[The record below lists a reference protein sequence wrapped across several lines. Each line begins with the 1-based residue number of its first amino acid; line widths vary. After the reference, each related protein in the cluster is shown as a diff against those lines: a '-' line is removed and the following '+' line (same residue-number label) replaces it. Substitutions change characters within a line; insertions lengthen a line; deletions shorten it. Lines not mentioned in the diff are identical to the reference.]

1 MAEENLTEHAQF
13 GDTRFG
19 IQKIYLKDCS
29 FETPNSPRIFSK
41 EWEPEVSL
49 ELRNTAKKLSQDMH
63 EVVLSLT
70 VTAKLAEKTAY
81 LVEVQQ
87 AGIFLIQGFNEA
99 DLNAM
104 VGSYC
109 PNLLFPYAREAVSNF
124 VSKGGFPSFYL
135 APVNFDALYTQH
147 VESAKGTEPP
157 PKSAH

>member
-1 MAEENLTEHAQF
+1 MAEAKSTEN
-13 GDTRFG
+13 TRCG
-19 IQKIYLKDCS
+19 IHKIYLKDCS
-29 FETPNSPRIFSK
+29 FETPNSPSIFS
-41 EWEPEVSL
+41 EDWEPEVSL
-49 ELRNTAKKLSQDMH
+49 ELRNTAKKLTPDMH

-70 VTAKLAEKTAY
+70 VTAKLEDKTAY

-87 AGIFLIQGFNEA
+87 AGIFLIHGFSDD
-99 DLNAM
+99 DLTAM

-147 VESAKGTEPP
+147 IENSRGTEPAA
-157 PKSAH
+157 KDAH

>member
-1 MAEENLTEHAQF
+1 MAEAKSTAN
-13 GDTRFG
+13 TRFG
-19 IQKIYLKDCS
+19 IHKIYLKDCS
-29 FETPNSPRIFSK
+29 FETPNSPTIFS
-41 EWEPEVSL
+41 EDWEPEVSL
-49 ELRNTAKKLSQDMH
+49 ELRNTAKKLTPDMH
-63 EVVLSLT
+63 EVVLSLM
-70 VTAKLAEKTAY
+70 VTAKLEDKTAY

-87 AGIFLIQGFNEA
+87 AGIFLIQGFSDD

-147 VESAKGTEPP
+147 IENSRGTEPAA
-157 PKSAH
+157 KDAH